1 LAACLSY
8 HLAACLSYHPV
19 GYSRF
24 GAAAMTIRR
33 ASAAIA
39 ASAVGSLVALVLL
52 PAAAEAHG
60 APSNPVSRAYACG
73 AGTAQQKG
81 SAACKAA
88 VAAGADVAEWDN
100 IRVADVNGRDRQVIP
115 DGRLCSGGI
124 DAYKGLDLARADWPS
139 TKLTAGAGFTFRYSE
154 TIPHKGSFRVYVTK
168 DGYSPSRAL
177 RWSDLETA
185 PFATA
190 TDPVLQDKAYT
201 IKGTLPKG
209 KSGPHLIYTIWQNTS
224 TADTY
229 YSCSD
234 VVFAA
239 AAGAT
244 AATTPAAPAGGGS
257 RSSAATSAIASPAV
271 GDGAGSGQLAPADGA
286 PRLAATSEIA
296 SAPVLG
302 GVGGAAGLALAGV
315 AFFLRRRKRTLG

>member
-1 LAACLSY
+1 
-8 HLAACLSYHPV
+8 
-19 GYSRF
+19 
-24 GAAAMTIRR
+24 MTVRR
-33 ASAAIA
+33 TSAAIA
-39 ASAVGSLVALVLL
+39 ALAVGGLAPLALL
-52 PAAAEAHG
+52 PAPAQAHG
-60 APSNPVSRAYACG
+60 APSTPVSRAYACG
-73 AGTAQQKG
+73 AGTSQQKS

-88 VAAGADVAEWDN
+88 IAAGADVAEWDN
-100 IRVADVNGRDRQVIP
+100 IRVANVNGRDRQVIP

-139 TKLTAGAGFTFRYSE
+139 TKLTAGAGFVFQYAE

-190 TDPVLQDKAYT
+190 TDPVLQNKAYT

-224 TADTY
+224 TEDTY

-239 AAGAT
+239 AST
-244 AATTPAAPAGGGS
+244 TSQAASPAAPAGNGNGS
-257 RSSAATSAIASPAV
+257 LAIASAAA
-271 GDGAGSGQLAPADGA
+271 GDVPGSGGPTPSGGA
-286 PRLAATSEIA
+286 PQLTATSGIA
-296 SAPVLG
+296 STPVVA
-302 GVGGAAGLALAGV
+302 GVGGAILLALAGV
-315 AFFLRRRKRTLG
+315 ASFLMRRRRTPGVHAGR

>member
-1 LAACLSY
+1 
-8 HLAACLSYHPV
+8 
-19 GYSRF
+19 
-24 GAAAMTIRR
+24 MTVRR
-33 ASAAIA
+33 TSAAIA
-39 ASAVGSLVALVLL
+39 VLAVGALAPLALL
-52 PAAAEAHG
+52 PAPAQAHG
-60 APSNPVSRAYACG
+60 APSTPVSRAYACG
-73 AGTAQQKG
+73 AGTSQQKS

-88 VAAGADVAEWDN
+88 IAAGADVAEWDN
-100 IRVADVNGRDRQVIP
+100 IRVANVNGRDRQVIP

-139 TKLTAGAGFTFRYSE
+139 TKLTAGAAFAFQYAE

-190 TDPVLQDKAYT
+190 TDPVLQNKAYT

-209 KSGPHLIYTIWQNTS
+209 KAGPHLIYTIWQNTS

-239 AAGAT
+239 AGTTSPAGS
-244 AATTPAAPAGGGS
+244 PAAPAGNGNAS
-257 RSSAATSAIASPAV
+257 LAIASAAA
-271 GDGAGSGQLAPADGA
+271 GDVAGSGGPAPSGGA
-286 PRLAATSEIA
+286 PQLTATSGIA
-296 SAPVLG
+296 STPVVAG
-302 GVGGAAGLALAGV
+302 AGGAILLALAGV
-315 AFFLRRRKRTLG
+315 ASFLMRRKRTLGVHAGR